1 MRSSRSLAPAH
12 LLDLI
17 GSGRGLGPFTA
28 PIGLDSSGRTVW
40 HDLHSATSRHLIVS
54 GAGVDRCE
62 AIRSVAVG
70 LALTTR
76 PALLQLLTIDAT
88 GRELLF
94 LGTLPHAVLET
105 AIDPASTRLSLGWL
119 SEELGARRREG
130 RPWPAI
136 LLVVDD
142 LTALETG
149 NNPGAAR
156 QSITSCAMEA
166 ASGYTSWPAPAG
178 GNPSPCAAACAV
190 PTSPA

>member
-1 MRSSRSLAPAH
+1 
-12 LLDLI
+12 
-17 GSGRGLGPFTA
+17 
-28 PIGLDSSGRTVW
+28 
-40 HDLHSATSRHLIVS
+40 
-54 GAGVDRCE
+54 
-62 AIRSVAVG
+62 

-119 SEELGARRREG
+119 SEELSARRREG

-156 QSITSCAMEA
+156 AVDHILRHGGGLGIHLLAGTSRGKPFALRGGLRRADIARLTSVRPPGDFEYRRGRTRVRLTA
-166 ASGYTSWPAPAG
+166 APLSARDLDFLAGGRPWTPPNSAHRIDQRRPEPPAPAL
-178 GNPSPCAAACAV
+178 PSERGAP
-190 PTSPA
+190 